1 MNNHTKMYVTY
12 TRIYGW
18 SDYGGESSYQPGYR
32 LENMMWMTLLVY
44 DYIIPGEKIMLKTID
59 YKGKAMEIHVGNYN
73 ENPTCMSLRGT
84 VRGLFGMKKGYLYH
98 T

>member
-1 MNNHTKMYVTY
+1 MENNTLCNRHSLGVNNHTKMYVTY

-44 DYIIPGEKIMLKTID
+44 DYIIPRI
-59 YKGKAMEIHVGNYN
+59 
-73 ENPTCMSLRGT
+73 LRNNLCLPACKQKNIAT
-84 VRGLFGMKKGYLYH
+84 KLRD
-98 T
+98 TA

>member
-1 MNNHTKMYVTY
+1 MRK
-12 TRIYGW
+12 
-18 SDYGGESSYQPGYR
+18 Q
-32 LENMMWMTLLVY
+32 
-44 DYIIPGEKIMLKTID
+44 GEKIYLKTID

>member
-1 MNNHTKMYVTY
+1 MENNTLCNRHSLGVNNHTKMYVTY

-44 DYIIPGEKIMLKTID
+44 DYIIPGDEAHDRDRL
-59 YKGKAMEIHVGNYN
+59 G
-73 ENPTCMSLRGT
+73 
-84 VRGLFGMKKGYLYH
+84 
-98 T
+98 

>member
-1 MNNHTKMYVTY
+1 MENNTLCNRHSLGVNNHTKMYVTY

-44 DYIIPGEKIMLKTID
+44 DYIIPGDIKDDKKYCSSSCHIHTAFRNTSDTVLPTI
-59 YKGKAMEIHVGNYN
+59 
-73 ENPTCMSLRGT
+73 P
-84 VRGLFGMKKGYLYH
+84 
-98 T
+98 